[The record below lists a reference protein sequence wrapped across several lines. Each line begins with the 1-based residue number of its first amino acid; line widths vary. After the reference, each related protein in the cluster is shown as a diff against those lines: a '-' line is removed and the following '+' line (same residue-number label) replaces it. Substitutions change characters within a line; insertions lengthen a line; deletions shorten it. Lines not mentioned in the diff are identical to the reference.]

1 MKKLK
6 LSRLGEKRNQ
16 QEISLE
22 KPIYSDLKFY
32 FFISAVI
39 SISLGFWFLIS
50 VKISDSIN
58 NSIVT
63 NLLGWSFGF
72 FTLSISIYALILKFT
87 RSTTLSNYI
96 QENIEIISFVI
107 YFSIIFISVMVF
119 QIYLTLLSIKINL
132 YIISLTTIIPLV
144 ILIVMTLITIIFPLL
159 NATTMKKSLIF
170 FENQIN
176 LTKKVFE
183 NKLKK
188 NIKQNKKEI
197 KKEKKIIKKKVEKR
211 EIEKDQSRDFLIS
224 HMQENI
230 IPIKT
235 RSLTKQMYKIF
246 EKVNTDALNI
256 LSEIRDSSEYTDP
269 LIYNKIGSI
278 AVPPYF
284 DYEFIRDKIIAKL
297 NLINEKKSN
306 YSSCLLD
313 FLEGF
318 FISAINSPYFDSYM
332 AYSAESIIRLIRDIG
347 YKQMNSRVAIDSF
360 DKTNILFDKIANEIA
375 PLISKSGEIY
385 GNPLTRMIEN
395 ICSIIAS
402 YRTNDLVIKGVQL
415 SRIKEILRL
424 KLPLGIKIQ
433 IFTQFK
439 RIMQTITD
447 VEMGYPIFFNI
458 FEDVFSAILSIKNL
472 ENPNYDPS
480 KIKDG
485 DVSLENVYTYI
496 IIQNRA
502 IQLMKKESDETKVY

>member
-1 MKKLK
+1 MKIVRSEKNRLMKKLK
-6 LSRLGEKRNQ
+6 LSKLGEKRNQ
-16 QEISLE
+16 QVISL
-22 KPIYSDLKFY
+22 KKTSDLKFY

-144 ILIVMTLITIIFPLL
+144 ILIIMTLITIIFPLL

-197 KKEKKIIKKKVEKR
+197 KKEKKIIKKKVEKG

-230 IPIKT
+230 I
-235 RSLTKQMYKIF
+235 
-246 EKVNTDALNI
+246 
-256 LSEIRDSSEYTDP
+256 
-269 LIYNKIGSI
+269 
-278 AVPPYF
+278 
-284 DYEFIRDKIIAKL
+284 
-297 NLINEKKSN
+297 
-306 YSSCLLD
+306 LD
-313 FLEGF
+313 F
-318 FISAINSPYFDSYM
+318 
-332 AYSAESIIRLIRDIG
+332 
-347 YKQMNSRVAIDSF
+347 
-360 DKTNILFDKIANEIA
+360 
-375 PLISKSGEIY
+375 
-385 GNPLTRMIEN
+385 
-395 ICSIIAS
+395 
-402 YRTNDLVIKGVQL
+402 
-415 SRIKEILRL
+415 
-424 KLPLGIKIQ
+424 
-433 IFTQFK
+433 
-439 RIMQTITD
+439 
-447 VEMGYPIFFNI
+447 
-458 FEDVFSAILSIKNL
+458 
-472 ENPNYDPS
+472 
-480 KIKDG
+480 
-485 DVSLENVYTYI
+485 
-496 IIQNRA
+496 
-502 IQLMKKESDETKVY
+502 